1 MLHEFMSASPP
12 KYQAKPGRSLS
23 PERAKPATSPQ
34 PTPSLQVQPF
44 STAELRP
51 MEGLVERRVG
61 RLDTQRAPV
70 ELPVILVGLAHDP
83 GDVRQRGLV

>member
-44 STAELRP
+44 STENFAQWKASLSAGSGVSIRS
-51 MEGLVERRVG
+51 VRRSNS
-61 RLDTQRAPV
+61 R
-70 ELPVILVGLAHDP
+70 
-83 GDVRQRGLV
+83 